1 MKTKITLLLLTL
13 FMFVGNIY
21 SQFDSN
27 HPDLRNCGTA
37 PNYYLDLFNCE
48 SNNFELKNVY
58 LTLVLGDGTPL
69 TDSFCNIG
77 DPSVQ
82 VNVMLNYT
90 SSANNTPNNA
100 RLFADLNID
109 NTVIPI
115 NAYLGDIPPASVN
128 SPAQRLI
135 HTFTWTC
142 GQRLSL
148 NRALIVWRTGGS
160 SVKLASYNCS
170 TYNSAQCELP
180 NNIVVSTPLVVN
192 YNYKACRVGNN
203 TTVQFTDDTFGGNPQ
218 YTYVWTFSDGG
229 TSNLKNPIHTFT
241 TLTGNTA
248 SLKITDSHGIFNS
261 ITKNIL
267 IPTELTLIG
276 SSTNVSCNGVNDGS
290 VTVAPSGGTGSYTY
304 SWKNSSNANIGT
316 TATITNLAAGTYTVE
331 VKDANLCLATTTV
344 SIVPASILTL
354 GASSKTNV
362 DCFGTNT
369 GTITAGTITN
379 STGAVFYSWKNASN
393 NIVGSTATVNNLP
406 AGTYTLTVTDNCTT
420 KSNNVTISQPIPVT
434 VTASASNVTCNGAA
448 DGTITATGSVGA
460 IITINGE
467 APKATYGPGTYT
479 VLATAPNGNNN
490 GFCTATTSVTISQ
503 PIPVTVTASASNVTC
518 NGAADGTITATGSV
532 GAIIT
537 INGEAPKATYGPGTY
552 TVLATAP
559 NGNNNGF
566 CTATTSVTISQPI
579 PVTVTA
585 SASNVTCNGAADGTI
600 TATGSV
606 GAIITINGEAPK
618 ATYGPGTYTVL
629 ATAPNGNND
638 GFCTATTSVTISQ
651 PIPVTV
657 TASASNVTCNG
668 AADGTITATGSV
680 GAIITING
688 EAPKA
693 TYGPGTYTVLAT
705 APNGNNDGF
714 CTATTS
720 VTISQPIPVTVTA
733 SASNVTCNGAADG
746 TITATGSVGAI
757 ITINGEAP
765 KATYG
770 PGTYTVLATAPNG
783 NNDGFCTAT
792 TSVTIS
798 QPIPVTVTASASNVT
813 CNGAAD
819 GTITATGSV
828 GAIITINGEA
838 PKATYGPGTYT
849 VLATAP
855 NGNNDGFCTATTSVT
870 ISQPIPVTVTASAS
884 NVTCNGAADGTIT
897 ATGSV
902 GAIITINGEAPK
914 TTYGPG
920 TYTVLATAP
929 NGNNDGFCTATT
941 SVTISQ
947 PIPVTV
953 SASASNVTCNGA
965 ANGTI
970 TATGSVGAII
980 TINGEAPKATYG
992 LGTYTVLATAPN
1004 GNNDG
1009 FCTATTSVTIS
1020 QPIPVTVSASA
1031 SNVTCNGAANG
1042 TITATGSVGAIITI
1056 NGEAPKATYGPGTY
1070 TVLATA
1076 PNGNNNGFCTATT
1089 SVTISQPIPVTVTA
1103 SASNVTCNGA
1113 ADGTITATGSVGAII
1128 TINGEAP
1135 KATYGPGTYTV
1146 LATAPNGNNNGFCT
1160 ATTSV
1165 TISQP
1170 IPVTV
1175 SASASNVTCNGAANG
1190 TITATGS
1197 VGAIITI
1204 NGEAPKAT
1212 YGPGTYTVLATAP
1225 NGNNDGFCTA
1235 TTSVTISQPIP
1246 VTVTASASNV
1256 TCNGAVD
1263 GTITATGSVGAI
1275 ITINGEAPKATY
1287 GPGTYTVLATAPN
1300 GNNDGFCTAT
1310 TSVTISQPIPVTVS
1324 ASASNITCNGAANGT
1339 ITATGSVGA
1348 IITINGEAPKAN
1360 YDPGTYTV
1368 LATAPNGNNDGFC
1381 TATTSVTISQPN
1393 TLTASIINQTNV
1405 TCFGGENG
1413 SATVFVAGGTTGYTY
1428 NWNTNPSQNA
1438 ATATGLAAGTYTVTV
1453 TDANGCTKTAS
1464 VTINDGD
1471 GTPPIISQLP
1481 NETTINCPAIPEF
1494 AQAIATDN
1502 IDEIFSLTYED
1513 RITQGQC
1520 TGSYTVIRTWT
1531 ATDACGNS
1539 SKKSQ
1544 KINVQDNTA
1553 PTFTTPSDIT
1563 LSSDENCLADTSTS
1577 STGTVTNIQDN
1588 CDSNPLATYVD
1599 SECFGNSEEQEINA
1613 GNGNYFP
1620 FTISGFDNLTA
1631 ANIEKIS
1638 LAFETNQG
1646 KGRAEFILV
1655 APSGQAIKLVGSYCE
1670 GGECD
1675 DESSNTQELYLP
1687 VFYPNSSGYTKWN
1700 NNDFIQD
1707 GISQNLIPNGET
1719 PSSINILGVSTFVSS
1734 FEEFTGSMNGD
1745 WFVYS
1750 KKQATVNGSVKF
1762 KSVCLKPTSLCVGN
1776 KVISRTWTVTDACG
1790 NKATSTQTI
1799 KIIDASS
1806 PTWITGADALNTSIE
1821 CNNPEALANAQS
1833 LSPIAKDN
1841 CDTDVSN
1848 ITKVSGAFV
1857 ASSECTNAGTYTNT
1871 WTVNDDCGNTSAV
1884 FTQVITI
1891 QDTTAPT
1898 WSTLATAL
1906 NTTVECSDAE
1916 ALATAQA
1923 AFPTAADLCDTD
1935 VSNITK
1941 VSGAF
1946 VASSECANAG
1956 TYTNTWTVNDDC
1968 GNTSAVFTQVIT
1980 IQDTTAPT
1988 WSTLATALNT
1998 TVECSDIVALATA
2011 QAAFPAAAD
2020 LCDTD
2025 VSNITKVSGAFVPS
2039 SECANAGTYTNTWTV
2054 NDDCGN
2060 TSAVFTQV
2068 ITIQDTTAPT
2078 WSTQATALNTTVE
2091 CSDAEALATAQA
2103 AFPAAAD
2110 LCDTDVSNITKVS
2123 GAFVPS
2129 SECANAGTYTNT
2141 WTVNDDCGNISA
2153 VFTQVITIQDTTA
2166 PTWSTQA
2173 TALNT
2178 TVECSD
2184 AEALTTA
2191 QAAFP
2196 AATDLCDTDVSNITK
2211 VSGAFVPSSECAN
2224 AGTYTNT
2231 WTVNDDCGNTSAVFT
2246 QVITIQD
2253 TTAPTWS
2260 TQATALDTTVE
2271 CSNAEALATAQAAF
2285 PAAADLCDTDVSNI
2299 TKVSGVFV
2307 PSSECANAGT
2317 YTNTWT
2323 VNDDC
2328 GNTSAVFT
2336 QVITIQDT
2344 TAPTWS
2350 TQATALNTTVECSD
2364 AEALATAQAAFP
2376 AAADLCDTDVSNI
2389 TKVSGAFVP
2398 SSECANAGT
2407 YTNTWTV
2414 NDDCGNTSAVFTQV
2428 ITIQDTMAP
2437 TWSTI
2442 ATALNTTVECSNA
2455 EALATAQAAF
2465 PAAADLCDTDV
2476 SNITKVSGVFVPSSE
2491 CANAGTY
2498 TNTWTVNDDCGN
2510 TSAVFTQVIT
2520 IQDTTAP
2527 TWSTQETALNTTV
2540 ECSDAEALATA
2551 QAAFPTATDLCDTDV
2566 SNITKVS
2573 GAFVPSSE
2581 CANAGTYTNTWT
2593 VNDDCGNT
2601 SAVFTQVITIQDT
2614 TAPIINT
2621 AASNITVECD
2631 SQGNQNAIADWLS
2644 NNGGATASDNCS
2656 DVTWSNNFNTLS
2668 NDCST
2673 AVTVLFTVKDA
2684 CGNSSTTSA
2693 TFSVKDTTAP
2703 IAPEAPATITVACA
2717 TDVPVSTTLTAIDNC
2732 NGEITAEGIDVIAQG
2747 DCPNSFVITRTWTF
2761 TDACSNSSFTSQIIN
2776 VIDTT
2781 APVISALP
2789 EISTISCPATPEFTQ
2804 AIATDNCGSTVT
2816 MTFADVT
2823 TNGQCAG
2830 SYSVTRTWTATD
2842 ACGNASTA
2850 SQTINVQDTAAP
2862 VIAVLPET
2870 ITISCPATPEFTQA
2884 IVTDGCG
2891 STVTLTFADVTTNG
2905 QCAGSYSVTRT
2916 WTATDACGNA
2926 STATQTINVQDTAAP
2941 VIAALPET
2949 STISCPATPEFTQ
2962 AIATDGCGSTVTL
2975 TFADLT
2981 TNGQCAG
2988 SYSVTRTWTAT
2999 DACGNA
3005 STATQTIN
3013 VQDTAAPVIAAL
3025 PETSTISCPATPEF
3039 TQAIATDNCG
3049 STATLT
3055 FADVTTNGQC
3065 AGSYSVTRTWTATD
3079 ACGNASTATQ
3089 TINVQ
3094 DTAAPVIAALPETST
3109 ISCPA
3114 TLEFT
3119 QAIATD
3125 GCGSTVTLTFADV
3138 TTNGQCA
3145 GSYSVTRTW
3154 TATDACGNVSTATQT
3169 INVQDT
3175 AAPVIAA
3182 LPETSTISCPAM
3194 PQFTQAIATDGCGST
3209 VTLTFADVTTNGQC
3223 AGSYSV
3229 TRTWTATDA
3238 CGNAST
3244 ATQTINVQDTAAPVI
3259 AALPETSTISCPAT
3273 PEFTQAIV
3281 TDGCGSTVTLTFA
3294 DATTNGQCAG
3304 SYSITR
3310 TWTAT
3315 DNCGNAS
3322 TATQTIN
3329 VQDTAAPVIGALPET
3344 STISCPAT
3352 PEFTQAIAT
3361 DGCGSTVTLT
3371 FADVTTN
3378 GQCAGSYSVTRTWTA
3393 TDACGNAASASQTIN
3408 VQDTTAPVIATL
3420 PSASTISC
3428 PATPVFAQAIAT
3440 DGCGSIVTL
3449 TFADVTTNGQCA
3461 GSYSV
3466 TRTWTATDA
3475 CGNASTATQTINVQD
3490 TTAPVIAALPSAS
3503 TISCPATP
3511 VFAQAIATD
3520 GCGSTVTLTFADVT
3534 TNGQCA
3540 GSYSVTRTWT
3550 ATDACGN
3557 ASTATQTINIV
3568 DTVGPTTATQF
3579 SSTVNVNCDAI
3590 PAKPELVFVDNCST
3604 VSPAIFTENIIN
3616 RTENSYSVVRK
3627 WSVADACGNVSV
3639 FTQTINVTIPNSVVT
3654 INSSICN
3661 DGEITT
3667 TNLND
3672 LLPVGTPTN
3681 GTWVDVN
3688 NSGGLQGSTLNAAGL
3703 SVRDYTFEY
3712 KINDA
3717 TCPRTIRITMTVNT
3731 GCGGIV
3737 LACGTVL
3744 VHNAFSPNGDGINE
3758 KFIIDNI
3765 DDTVCYPE
3773 NTVEI
3778 YNRWGV
3784 LVYETKGYN
3793 NASNSF
3799 DGISGGRS
3807 TVQQS
3812 SGLPT
3817 GTYFYI
3823 LNYTSVDNDGKI
3835 ITNKKDGYLYLTK

>member
-369 GTITAGTITN
+369 GSITAGTITN

-420 KSNNVTISQPIPVT
+420 KSNNVTISQPIPVTVTASASNVTCNGAADGTITATGSVGAIITINGEAPKATYGPGTYTVLATAPNGNNDGFCTATTSVTISQPIPVT

-629 ATAPNGNND
+629 ATAPNGNN
-638 GFCTATTSVTISQ
+638 
-651 PIPVTV
+651 
-657 TASASNVTCNG
+657 N
-668 AADGTITATGSV
+668 
-680 GAIITING
+680 
-688 EAPKA
+688 
-693 TYGPGTYTVLAT
+693 
-705 APNGNNDGF
+705 
-714 CTATTS
+714 
-720 VTISQPIPVTVTA
+720 
-733 SASNVTCNGAADG
+733 
-746 TITATGSVGAI
+746 
-757 ITINGEAP
+757 
-765 KATYG
+765 
-770 PGTYTVLATAPNG
+770 
-783 NNDGFCTAT
+783 
-792 TSVTIS
+792 
-798 QPIPVTVTASASNVT
+798 
-813 CNGAAD
+813 
-819 GTITATGSV
+819 
-828 GAIITINGEA
+828 
-838 PKATYGPGTYT
+838 
-849 VLATAP
+849 
-855 NGNNDGFCTATTSVT
+855 
-870 ISQPIPVTVTASAS
+870 
-884 NVTCNGAADGTIT
+884 
-897 ATGSV
+897 
-902 GAIITINGEAPK
+902 
-914 TTYGPG
+914 
-920 TYTVLATAP
+920 
-929 NGNNDGFCTATT
+929 
-941 SVTISQ
+941 
-947 PIPVTV
+947 
-953 SASASNVTCNGA
+953 
-965 ANGTI
+965 
-970 TATGSVGAII
+970 
-980 TINGEAPKATYG
+980 
-992 LGTYTVLATAPN
+992 
-1004 GNNDG
+1004 
-1009 FCTATTSVTIS
+1009 
-1020 QPIPVTVSASA
+1020 
-1031 SNVTCNGAANG
+1031 
-1042 TITATGSVGAIITI
+1042 
-1056 NGEAPKATYGPGTY
+1056 
-1070 TVLATA
+1070 
-1076 PNGNNNGFCTATT
+1076 
-1089 SVTISQPIPVTVTA
+1089 
-1103 SASNVTCNGA
+1103 
-1113 ADGTITATGSVGAII
+1113 
-1128 TINGEAP
+1128 
-1135 KATYGPGTYTV
+1135 
-1146 LATAPNGNNNGFCT
+1146 
-1160 ATTSV
+1160 
-1165 TISQP
+1165 
-1170 IPVTV
+1170 
-1175 SASASNVTCNGAANG
+1175 
-1190 TITATGS
+1190 
-1197 VGAIITI
+1197 
-1204 NGEAPKAT
+1204 
-1212 YGPGTYTVLATAP
+1212 
-1225 NGNNDGFCTA
+1225 GFCTA

-1310 TSVTISQPIPVTVS
+1310 TSVTISQP
-1324 ASASNITCNGAANGT
+1324 
-1339 ITATGSVGA
+1339 
-1348 IITINGEAPKAN
+1348 
-1360 YDPGTYTV
+1360 
-1368 LATAPNGNNDGFC
+1368 
-1381 TATTSVTISQPN
+1381 N

-1428 NWNTNPSQNA
+1428 NWNTNPSQNT

-1520 TGSYTVIRTWT
+1520 AGSYTVIRTWT

-1577 STGTVTNIQDN
+1577 SNGTVTNIQDN

-1734 FEEFTGSMNGD
+1734 FEEFTGSMNGE
-1745 WFVYS
+1745 WFIYS

-1806 PTWITGADALNTSIE
+1806 PTWITGTDALNTSIE

-1857 ASSECTNAGTYTNT
+1857 PSSECANAGTYTNT

-1898 WSTLATAL
+1898 WSTQATAL
-1906 NTTVECSDAE
+1906 NTTVECSNAE

-1988 WSTLATALNT
+1988 WSTQATALDT
-1998 TVECSDIVALATA
+1998 TVECSNAEALETA
-2011 QAAFPAAAD
+2011 QAVFPAAAD

-2025 VSNITKVSGAFVPS
+2025 VSNITKVSGAFVAS

-2091 CSDAEALATAQA
+2091 CSDAEALANAQA

-2123 GAFVPS
+2123 GAFV
-2129 SECANAGTYTNT
+2129 A
-2141 WTVNDDCGNISA
+2141 
-2153 VFTQVITIQDTTA
+2153 
-2166 PTWSTQA
+2166 
-2173 TALNT
+2173 
-2178 TVECSD
+2178 
-2184 AEALTTA
+2184 
-2191 QAAFP
+2191 
-2196 AATDLCDTDVSNITK
+2196 
-2211 VSGAFVPSSECAN
+2211 SSECAN

-2299 TKVSGVFV
+2299 TKVSGAFV
-2307 PSSECANAGT
+2307 ASSECANAGT

-2350 TQATALNTTVECSD
+2350 TQATALDTTVECSN
-2364 AEALATAQAAFP
+2364 AEALETAQAAFP
-2376 AAADLCDTDVSNI
+2376 TAADLCDTDVSNI
-2389 TKVSGAFVP
+2389 TKVSGAFV
-2398 SSECANAGT
+2398 A
-2407 YTNTWTV
+2407 
-2414 NDDCGNTSAVFTQV
+2414 
-2428 ITIQDTMAP
+2428 
-2437 TWSTI
+2437 
-2442 ATALNTTVECSNA
+2442 
-2455 EALATAQAAF
+2455 
-2465 PAAADLCDTDV
+2465 
-2476 SNITKVSGVFVPSSE
+2476 SSE

-2520 IQDTTAP
+2520 IQDTT
-2527 TWSTQETALNTTV
+2527 
-2540 ECSDAEALATA
+2540 
-2551 QAAFPTATDLCDTDV
+2551 
-2566 SNITKVS
+2566 
-2573 GAFVPSSE
+2573 
-2581 CANAGTYTNTWT
+2581 
-2593 VNDDCGNT
+2593 
-2601 SAVFTQVITIQDT
+2601 
-2614 TAPIINT
+2614 
-2621 AASNITVECD
+2621 
-2631 SQGNQNAIADWLS
+2631 
-2644 NNGGATASDNCS
+2644 
-2656 DVTWSNNFNTLS
+2656 
-2668 NDCST
+2668 
-2673 AVTVLFTVKDA
+2673 
-2684 CGNSSTTSA
+2684 
-2693 TFSVKDTTAP
+2693 
-2703 IAPEAPATITVACA
+2703 
-2717 TDVPVSTTLTAIDNC
+2717 
-2732 NGEITAEGIDVIAQG
+2732 
-2747 DCPNSFVITRTWTF
+2747 
-2761 TDACSNSSFTSQIIN
+2761 
-2776 VIDTT
+2776 
-2781 APVISALP
+2781 
-2789 EISTISCPATPEFTQ
+2789 
-2804 AIATDNCGSTVT
+2804 
-2816 MTFADVT
+2816 
-2823 TNGQCAG
+2823 
-2830 SYSVTRTWTATD
+2830 
-2842 ACGNASTA
+2842 
-2850 SQTINVQDTAAP
+2850 
-2862 VIAVLPET
+2862 
-2870 ITISCPATPEFTQA
+2870 
-2884 IVTDGCG
+2884 
-2891 STVTLTFADVTTNG
+2891 
-2905 QCAGSYSVTRT
+2905 
-2916 WTATDACGNA
+2916 
-2926 STATQTINVQDTAAP
+2926 
-2941 VIAALPET
+2941 
-2949 STISCPATPEFTQ
+2949 
-2962 AIATDGCGSTVTL
+2962 
-2975 TFADLT
+2975 
-2981 TNGQCAG
+2981 
-2988 SYSVTRTWTAT
+2988 
-2999 DACGNA
+2999 
-3005 STATQTIN
+3005 
-3013 VQDTAAPVIAAL
+3013 
-3025 PETSTISCPATPEF
+3025 
-3039 TQAIATDNCG
+3039 
-3049 STATLT
+3049 
-3055 FADVTTNGQC
+3055 
-3065 AGSYSVTRTWTATD
+3065 
-3079 ACGNASTATQ
+3079 
-3089 TINVQ
+3089 
-3094 DTAAPVIAALPETST
+3094 
-3109 ISCPA
+3109 
-3114 TLEFT
+3114 
-3119 QAIATD
+3119 
-3125 GCGSTVTLTFADV
+3125 
-3138 TTNGQCA
+3138 
-3145 GSYSVTRTW
+3145 
-3154 TATDACGNVSTATQT
+3154 
-3169 INVQDT
+3169 
-3175 AAPVIAA
+3175 
-3182 LPETSTISCPAM
+3182 
-3194 PQFTQAIATDGCGST
+3194 
-3209 VTLTFADVTTNGQC
+3209 
-3223 AGSYSV
+3223 
-3229 TRTWTATDA
+3229 
-3238 CGNAST
+3238 
-3244 ATQTINVQDTAAPVI
+3244 
-3259 AALPETSTISCPAT
+3259 
-3273 PEFTQAIV
+3273 
-3281 TDGCGSTVTLTFA
+3281 
-3294 DATTNGQCAG
+3294 
-3304 SYSITR
+3304 
-3310 TWTAT
+3310 
-3315 DNCGNAS
+3315 
-3322 TATQTIN
+3322 
-3329 VQDTAAPVIGALPET
+3329 
-3344 STISCPAT
+3344 
-3352 PEFTQAIAT
+3352 
-3361 DGCGSTVTLT
+3361 
-3371 FADVTTN
+3371 
-3378 GQCAGSYSVTRTWTA
+3378 
-3393 TDACGNAASASQTIN
+3393 
-3408 VQDTTAPVIATL
+3408 
-3420 PSASTISC
+3420 
-3428 PATPVFAQAIAT
+3428 
-3440 DGCGSIVTL
+3440 
-3449 TFADVTTNGQCA
+3449 
-3461 GSYSV
+3461 
-3466 TRTWTATDA
+3466 
-3475 CGNASTATQTINVQD
+3475 
-3490 TTAPVIAALPSAS
+3490 
-3503 TISCPATP
+3503 
-3511 VFAQAIATD
+3511 
-3520 GCGSTVTLTFADVT
+3520 
-3534 TNGQCA
+3534 
-3540 GSYSVTRTWT
+3540 
-3550 ATDACGN
+3550 
-3557 ASTATQTINIV
+3557 
-3568 DTVGPTTATQF
+3568 
-3579 SSTVNVNCDAI
+3579 
-3590 PAKPELVFVDNCST
+3590 
-3604 VSPAIFTENIIN
+3604 
-3616 RTENSYSVVRK
+3616 
-3627 WSVADACGNVSV
+3627 
-3639 FTQTINVTIPNSVVT
+3639 
-3654 INSSICN
+3654 
-3661 DGEITT
+3661 
-3667 TNLND
+3667 
-3672 LLPVGTPTN
+3672 
-3681 GTWVDVN
+3681 
-3688 NSGGLQGSTLNAAGL
+3688 
-3703 SVRDYTFEY
+3703 
-3712 KINDA
+3712 
-3717 TCPRTIRITMTVNT
+3717 
-3731 GCGGIV
+3731 
-3737 LACGTVL
+3737 
-3744 VHNAFSPNGDGINE
+3744 
-3758 KFIIDNI
+3758 
-3765 DDTVCYPE
+3765 
-3773 NTVEI
+3773 
-3778 YNRWGV
+3778 
-3784 LVYETKGYN
+3784 
-3793 NASNSF
+3793 
-3799 DGISGGRS
+3799 
-3807 TVQQS
+3807 
-3812 SGLPT
+3812 
-3817 GTYFYI
+3817 
-3823 LNYTSVDNDGKI
+3823 
-3835 ITNKKDGYLYLTK
+3835 